1 MALRTIL
8 VLYIITSEIP
18 MLSHTLEASDSCSI
32 SILTVQRV
40 ENCPDS
46 EEKWKEAAARK
57 KCEDYAIFCSEPEK
71 LKYHC
76 VISSFMNETLE
87 VCAYKQNI
95 VLGHCTDYSV
105 SGNLIKQN
113 WRTNC
118 KVFEKK
124 PCPLFYLSTEAYKYP
139 GCYELTKRSKKLS
152 PIHHTVFSSVYDTMH
167 TTANSS
173 RLLLTGKKQE
183 FDNSTDEDA
192 LIIICS
198 LSSIAFIGFFVMVIF
213 ICAVKYVTVSKTK
226 EYLSIVNFS

>member
-1 MALRTIL
+1 MALRTIVFYL
-8 VLYIITSEIP
+8 VTSEIP

-32 SILTVQRV
+32 SILTVERV

-46 EEKWKEAAARK
+46 EEKWKEAAAKK

-71 LKYHC
+71 FEYHC
-76 VISSFMNETLE
+76 VISSFINETLE

-124 PCPLFYLSTEAYKYP
+124 PFPLFYLSTEAYKYP

-152 PIHHTVFSSVYDTMH
+152 TIHHTVLSLTYDTMNA
-167 TTANSS
+167 TNSS

-183 FDNSTDEDA
+183 FDNSTDEDV

-198 LSSIAFIGFFVMVIF
+198 ISFIAFIGVFVMIVF
-213 ICAVKYVTVSKTK
+213 ICTLKYVTASKTK